1 MPDAMEISRTESRT
15 KIKEA
20 LGGGEGPSSTPEFRQ
35 AVEEGLLEV
44 VQGQLQGEGVGRSG
58 VSPGVSGISA
68 TTAAPF
74 CSTAPS
80 PLPSFPT
87 SRDQDLDVNWNDRAL
102 EPILKTPSKSSR
114 SSLRKGQV
122 TTPSSSMACS
132 PSEPPAKVPRLLL
145 PSPGKRWLQSQ
156 ADGEVLE
163 SQSETVQEM
172 AEQIVC
178 GELYRGPLPEVV
190 LHQSEQYCD
199 VLYLGK
205 EDKTTWPTDLPKSF
219 VLIPKIDKAL
229 MLRNSSDA
237 NANKLKELL
246 LKKYHEDLPF
256 VNPTLSY
263 KGEVRTE
270 ETLSRWIFYILENL
284 EQYKISFVSV
294 VKVKLGF

>member
-1 MPDAMEISRTESRT
+1 MEISRTESRT

-35 AVEEGLLEV
+35 AVEEGLLELD
-44 VQGQLQGEGVGRSG
+44 QGQLQGEGVGRSG
-58 VSPGVSGISA
+58 VSPGVSGTSA

-87 SRDQDLDVNWNDRAL
+87 SRDQDLDVNLNEQAL
-102 EPILKTPSKSSR
+102 DPIMKTPSKSSR
-114 SSLRKGQV
+114 SSRRKSPV

-132 PSEPPAKVPRLLL
+132 PSEPPAKVPRLLHPS
-145 PSPGKRWLQSQ
+145 PSPGKRWLQAQ
-156 ADGEVLE
+156 AVGEVVE
-163 SQSETVQEM
+163 SQHETVEEM

-178 GELYRGPLPEVV
+178 GELCQGPLPEVV
-190 LHQSEQYCD
+190 LFQSEQYND
-199 VLYLGK
+199 VLYLGG

-219 VLIPKIDKAL
+219 VLIPETQKAL
-229 MLRNSSDA
+229 MIRNSSDA

-294 VKVKLGF
+294 VKVKRGF